1 MSRISKHSKRQ
12 EQTNSLPYTPPL
24 TASSPSLLRSG
35 SDRIFQELVFNLF
48 TISTRLEQVRSHL
61 ASSTQISGPQYSL
74 LRAVAALQADEGV
87 SVGAV
92 AEYLG
97 VSSAFVTIQ
106 SRVLHRRGFL
116 KKREQATDR
125 RVSLLSLTPKGE
137 TLVSKVI
144 EEVRPINDIF
154 FGTLD
159 HAEFDAL
166 SAIMHKLV
174 ASSREAIVCL
184 LSVAHEALLSTRDK
198 GPSLR
203 RTPKDVPS
211 RPKARSRP
219 ARSDRSVSG
228 V

>member
-1 MSRISKHSKRQ
+1 MSSSAKDAKRQ
-12 EQTNSLPYTPPL
+12 EHTDSAPYTPPL

-35 SDRIFQELVFNLF
+35 SDRLFQELVFNLF

-74 LRAVAALQADEGV
+74 LRAVAALQGDEGV

-92 AEYLG
+92 AEHLS

-106 SRVLHRRGFL
+106 SRLLHHRGFL
-116 KKREQATDR
+116 KKREQSTDR

-159 HAEFDAL
+159 RAEFDAL
-166 SAIMHKLV
+166 SAITHKLV
-174 ASSREAIVCL
+174 ASSRDAMVH
-184 LSVAHEALLSTRDK
+184 LSSVTHEAFLSTRDK
-198 GPSLR
+198 GLSLR
-203 RTPKDVPS
+203 RPPKEMS
-211 RPKARSRP
+211 RRPK
-219 ARSDRSVSG
+219 V
-228 V
+228 

>member
-1 MSRISKHSKRQ
+1 MASNSKRSKRQ
-12 EQTNSLPYTPPL
+12 QRINSAPYTPPL

-35 SDRIFQELVFNLF
+35 SDHMFQELIFNLF

-61 ASSTQISGPQYSL
+61 ASSTEISGPQYSL

-92 AEYLG
+92 AEYLS

-106 SRVLHRRGFL
+106 SRTLDQRGFL
-116 KKREQATDR
+116 KKSEQSTDR

-137 TLVSKVI
+137 TLVSSVI

-154 FGTLD
+154 FGTLKS
-159 HAEFDAL
+159 AEFDAL

-174 ASSREAIVCL
+174 ESSREAIVH
-184 LSVAHEALLSTRDK
+184 LSSQDHQALLSTRDK
-198 GPSLR
+198 GPWRR
-203 RTPKDVPS
+203 RTPTHTS
-211 RPKARSRP
+211 RRFKE
-219 ARSDRSVSG
+219 
-228 V
+228 